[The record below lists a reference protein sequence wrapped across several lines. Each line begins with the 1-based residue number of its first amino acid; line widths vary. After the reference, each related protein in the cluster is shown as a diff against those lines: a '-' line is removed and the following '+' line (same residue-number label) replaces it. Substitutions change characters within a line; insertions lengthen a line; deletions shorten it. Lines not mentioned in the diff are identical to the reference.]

1 MRIDRNM
8 MFLMNFKNKY
18 QSQNS
23 QQFIKQTIAGRKH
36 QAQTQ
41 CEIEANYITY
51 TNQYVKENIKL

>member
-1 MRIDRNM
+1 

-51 TNQYVKENIKL
+51 TNKYVKENIKLK